1 MSLCGPVAGQGAT
14 HPFLAV
20 SSVILGN
27 AALSGNTGRMSS
39 PYANAV
45 RAEDTSEQY
54 ASSVVISALSGLCRT
69 SSCATYGRA
78 SRSACLQ
85 LSESAMSRRR
95 FPALLCL
102 HPAAILDMR
111 VIVTGASGQLRTPHR
126 SGSPSRV
133 DALILTDADAKA
145 FSGEAWSPKRKRPAT
160 KVSKSSKSS
169 DDEHARSLTRLWLR
183 PYLRPP

>member
-1 MSLCGPVAGQGAT
+1 
-14 HPFLAV
+14 
-20 SSVILGN
+20 
-27 AALSGNTGRMSS
+27 
-39 PYANAV
+39 
-45 RAEDTSEQY
+45 
-54 ASSVVISALSGLCRT
+54 
-69 SSCATYGRA
+69 
-78 SRSACLQ
+78 
-85 LSESAMSRRR
+85 MSRRR

-133 DALILTDADAKA
+133 DALILADADAKA

-160 KVSKSSKSS
+160 KVSKSS
-169 DDEHARSLTRLWLR
+169 DDEHARTLTHLWLR